1 METYTTFAQ
10 VYDEM
15 MEDIPY
21 EEWCRYLVGLL
32 QEFGVKD
39 GLVLELGCGTGIMTE
54 LLAENGYDMI
64 GVDSSEEM
72 LAEALEK
79 REKSGHDILYLQQD
93 MREFEL
99 FGTVRAVVSVCDSIN
114 YILEEKELVQVFSLV
129 NNYLDPDGVFIF
141 DMKTE
146 HFYRDLAGDAV
157 YGQNGEDVSL
167 IWENCYYPEDRINEY
182 SLAMFLRE
190 EDGRYR
196 KEEEV
201 HYQRAYTVEEVRR
214 AMEAAGLQWMSA
226 WDAFTQT
233 PPTEESSR
241 IYIIG
246 KEQGKGQK

>member
-1 METYTTFAQ
+1 METYTTFAE

-129 NNYLDPDGVFIF
+129 NNYLDPEGVFIF

-214 AMEAAGLQWMSA
+214 SMEAAGLQWVAA
-226 WDAFTQT
+226 WDAFTQK

>member
-114 YILEEKELVQVFSLV
+114 YILEKKELVQVFSLV
-129 NNYLDPDGVFIF
+129 NNYLDPECVFIF

-214 AMEAAGLQWMSA
+214 AMEAAGLQWVAA
-226 WDAFTQT
+226 WDAFTKN

>member
-21 EEWCRYLVGLL
+21 EAWCRYLVGLL
-32 QEFGVKD
+32 REFGVKD

>member
-21 EEWCRYLVGLL
+21 EAWCRYLVGLL
-32 QEFGVKD
+32 REFGVKD

-214 AMEAAGLQWMSA
+214 AMEAAGLQWVAA

>member
-1 METYTTFAQ
+1 METYTTFAE

-129 NNYLDPDGVFIF
+129 NNYLDPEGVFIF

-196 KEEEV
+196 KEEEL

-214 AMEAAGLQWMSA
+214 SMEAAGLQWVAA
-226 WDAFTQT
+226 WDAFTQN

>member
-1 METYTTFAQ
+1 METYTTFAE

-129 NNYLDPDGVFIF
+129 NNYLDPEGVFIF

-214 AMEAAGLQWMSA
+214 AMEAAGLQWVAA
-226 WDAFTQT
+226 WDAFTQN

>member
-1 METYTTFAQ
+1 METYTTFAE

-114 YILEEKELVQVFSLV
+114 YILEEKELVQVFSL
-129 NNYLDPDGVFIF
+129 
-141 DMKTE
+141 
-146 HFYRDLAGDAV
+146 
-157 YGQNGEDVSL
+157 SL
-167 IWENCYYPEDRINEY
+167 IHI
-182 SLAMFLRE
+182 
-190 EDGRYR
+190 
-196 KEEEV
+196 
-201 HYQRAYTVEEVRR
+201 
-214 AMEAAGLQWMSA
+214 
-226 WDAFTQT
+226 
-233 PPTEESSR
+233 
-241 IYIIG
+241 
-246 KEQGKGQK
+246 

>member
-21 EEWCRYLVGLL
+21 EAWCRYLVGLL
-32 QEFGVKD
+32 REFGVKD

-114 YILEEKELVQVFSLV
+114 YILEEKELVHVFSLV
-129 NNYLDPDGVFIF
+129 NNYLDPDGVGSGGRCGIWP
-141 DMKTE
+141 KWGGCKS
-146 HFYRDLAGDAV
+146 DLGKLLLSG
-157 YGQNGEDVSL
+157 GQN
-167 IWENCYYPEDRINEY
+167 
-182 SLAMFLRE
+182 
-190 EDGRYR
+190 
-196 KEEEV
+196 
-201 HYQRAYTVEEVRR
+201 Q
-214 AMEAAGLQWMSA
+214 
-226 WDAFTQT
+226 
-233 PPTEESSR
+233 
-241 IYIIG
+241 
-246 KEQGKGQK
+246 

>member
-1 METYTTFAQ
+1 METYTTFAE

-129 NNYLDPDGVFIF
+129 NNYLDPEGVFIF

-214 AMEAAGLQWMSA
+214 AMEAAGLQWVAA
-226 WDAFTQT
+226 WDAFTKN

>member
-1 METYTTFAQ
+1 METYTTFAE

-129 NNYLDPDGVFIF
+129 NNYLDPEGVFIF

-214 AMEAAGLQWMSA
+214 SMEAAGLQWVAA
-226 WDAFTQT
+226 WDAFTQN